1 MAMPRNAQQPDT
13 PRKGGRKRL
22 KAFDIE
28 LLRRYAFEDQELER
42 ELIELFRAQL
52 PTLVSQLAQA
62 RGQAEWHMAAHT
74 LKGSARSVGAPALA
88 ELAVELEQIGY
99 QENPRRAKLAA
110 RVANAVKAFEAAINA
125 YYRRS

>member
-1 MAMPRNAQQPDT
+1 MPSNALKPDA
-13 PRKGGRKRL
+13 PPKGGRKRL

-28 LLRRYAFEDQELER
+28 LLRRYAFEDAALER
-42 ELIELFRAQL
+42 ELLELFRGQL
-52 PTLVSQLAQA
+52 PLLVSQLAEA
-62 RGQAEWHMAAHT
+62 KGQPDWHMAAHT

-88 ELAVELEQIGY
+88 ELALELEQMGY

-110 RVANAVKAFEAAINA
+110 RVEAAVKAFETAIDA